1 MILEILFGTLLLANL
16 AASILALSAVG
27 NLYTAVT
34 ASAEEAIRHTRFQS
48 NVTRSVISENHAR
61 LRKHLAVLPTEQ
73 EVLVEEFA
81 RLERGEP
88 SLVNA
93 GFGQIGPRR

>member
-1 MILEILFGTLLLANL
+1 MILEILFSTLLLANL

-27 NLYTAVT
+27 NLYTAMT

-48 NVTRSVISENHAR
+48 NVTRSVITDNHER
-61 LRKHLAVLPTEQ
+61 LRAHFKVPPTQQ
-73 EVLVEEFA
+73 ELLLDEFG

-88 SLVNA
+88 STINA